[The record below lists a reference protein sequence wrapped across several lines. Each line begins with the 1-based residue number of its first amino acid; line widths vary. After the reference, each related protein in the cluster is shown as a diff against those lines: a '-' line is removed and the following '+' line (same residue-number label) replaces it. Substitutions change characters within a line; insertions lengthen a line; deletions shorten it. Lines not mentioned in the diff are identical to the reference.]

1 MGQEEPRGAAERNR
15 DHAADAAD
23 HPAVGPAE
31 PEGTVVGPI
40 TPPVA
45 SVQGAPPT
53 RRGAR
58 AVREVAETVVLA
70 LLIFAAVRLV
80 VANFR
85 VDGESMWPNLRD
97 DQLLLVNV
105 NAYAIDLN
113 RVLNLLPGVEREG
126 ARVVHAFGPPE
137 RGDVVVFDPPVDSD
151 KPYIKRV
158 IGLPGEEV
166 TIAGGAVSI
175 DGVRLDE
182 AYLADPDTG
191 TAVRTPCDRGE
202 VCRITVEE
210 GQVFVLGDNRPY
222 SSDSREFGTVDID
235 AIVGKAWVSY
245 WPVGGIRPAPHEDYA
260 DMPEQAASPWDR
272 RRREPLHRPG
282 GRTRAAGAGRRSR
295 RSAPSAAPSSTGTT
309 CRRGFERRST
319 CDCPASW
326 VLVPPVRC

>member
-1 MGQEEPRGAAERNR
+1 MGQEEREDTAEVGRGGGTGAAGSSDTFAGSSPTLATPVQVAR
-15 DHAADAAD
+15 
-23 HPAVGPAE
+23 PAGR
-31 PEGTVVGPI
+31 GT
-40 TPPVA
+40 
-45 SVQGAPPT
+45 
-53 RRGAR
+53 R
-58 AVREVAETVVLA
+58 AVREVVETVLLA

-113 RVLNLLPGVEREG
+113 RVLNLLPGVERAG
-126 ARVVHAFGPPE
+126 ARVVYAFGPPE

-151 KPYIKRV
+151 QPYIKRV

-166 TIAGGAVSI
+166 TIAGGSVSV
-175 DGVRLDE
+175 DGERLDE

-222 SSDSREFGTVDID
+222 SSDSREFGPVDID

-245 WPVGGIRPAPHEDYA
+245 WPVGAIGPAPHEDYA
-260 DMPEQAASPWDR
+260 DMPD
-272 RRREPLHRPG
+272 
-282 GRTRAAGAGRRSR
+282 
-295 RSAPSAAPSSTGTT
+295 RSAATPTGVDT
-309 CRRGFERRST
+309 
-319 CDCPASW
+319 
-326 VLVPPVRC
+326 